1 MYSNLNIFLSMIL
14 SVIYK
19 ERDFLFIYI
28 FLLLSL
34 KSILHV
40 WFVGMDSDNWARD
53 ARLGDL
59 FF

>member
-1 MYSNLNIFLSMIL
+1 MN
-14 SVIYK
+14 YK

-28 FLLLSL
+28 FLFLML

-40 WFVGMDSDNWARD
+40 WFVGMDSENWARD
-53 ARLGDL
+53 ALLGDL